1 LAKDYGNASLSF
13 EESVIA
19 DRNYGYGYYGLA
31 MVAAKSAQKEVA
43 IIHLKKAIDSN
54 ELIYQRALIDP
65 VFEEIRSEQ
74 AFFDIFRQDIFQN

>member
-1 LAKDYGNASLSF
+1 
-13 EESVIA
+13 
-19 DRNYGYGYYGLA
+19 
-31 MVAAKSAQKEVA
+31 VA
-43 IIHLKKAIDSN
+43 IIQLKKAIDSN